1 VSSITDQGVVNE
13 GSVQPDGAQPRF
25 VFLGLPDVN
34 GALRGKALTEREFA
48 AVVRRGQATMTDLL
62 LALDPVDEP
71 ITDYETLGIRS
82 GAGDLTIVPELDTL
96 SPMSWRPG
104 WQLCLA
110 TPLWADGTLCDLG
123 SRNVLRRA
131 LDALAELGL
140 EAMASF
146 EYEVRFTHLE
156 DGAPL
161 CRPLSYS
168 LGELAPFEGVAA
180 ELARALEALGV
191 ELSAVHTEAGPGL
204 LEINLGASR
213 GIRAADE
220 AVLVKAAVKDVARSM
235 GMKAS
240 FLAKTHPLEE
250 GSSGH
255 LHVSLWDGEANAFA
269 DGMDGRMA
277 AAVAGALDHMPAAS
291 LLYNPNLNSY
301 KRLVPGY
308 FAPVNATWGSDNRSA
323 AVRVIAGGPPS
334 AARIELRRPGA
345 DANPYLA
352 LAGAIAS
359 VVLGLRAGS
368 APPERITGDATE
380 AGDALAPPLPGSL
393 ESAIEAFSAD
403 VELRELLGPGFAAY
417 YETSRRWELRAWQRA
432 VTDWERERYEGTV

>member
-1 VSSITDQGVVNE
+1 VSSNTDEGVINE
-13 GSVQPDGAQPRF
+13 GSRRTDGAQPRF
-25 VFLGLPDVN
+25 VFLGLPDVH
-34 GALRGKALTEREFA
+34 GALRGKALTEREFEG
-48 AVVRRGQATMTDLL
+48 VVRRGEATMTDLL

-71 ITDYETLGIRS
+71 ITDYDSIGIRS
-82 GAGDLTIVPELDTL
+82 GAADLTIVPELDTL
-96 SPMSWRPG
+96 GPMAWRPG
-104 WQLCLA
+104 WQICLA
-110 TPLWADGTLCDLG
+110 TPLWSDGTLCDLG

-140 EAMASF
+140 EAMACF
-146 EYEVRFTHLE
+146 EYEVRFTDAA

-161 CRPLSYS
+161 CHPLSYS
-168 LGELAPFEGVAA
+168 LGELAPFDVLAG
-180 ELARALEALGV
+180 ELHRALTALGI

-220 AVLVKAAVKDVARSM
+220 AVLVKAAVKDVARLL

-240 FLAKTHPLEE
+240 FLAKTHPLQE

-255 LHVSLWDGEANAFA
+255 LHVSLWDGDDNVFA

-277 AAVAGALDHMPAAS
+277 AAVGGALDHMPAAS

-323 AVRVIAGGPPS
+323 AVRTIAGGAPS
-334 AARIELRRPGA
+334 ASRIELRRPGA

-359 VVLGLRAGS
+359 VVLGLRAGTT
-368 APPERITGDATE
+368 PPARVTGDATE
-380 AGDALAPPLPGSL
+380 AGEALAPSLPGSL
-393 ESAIEAFSAD
+393 EAAIDAFARD
-403 VELRELLGPGFAAY
+403 TELRELLGERFSEY

-432 VTDWERERYEGTV
+432 VTDWERERYERTV